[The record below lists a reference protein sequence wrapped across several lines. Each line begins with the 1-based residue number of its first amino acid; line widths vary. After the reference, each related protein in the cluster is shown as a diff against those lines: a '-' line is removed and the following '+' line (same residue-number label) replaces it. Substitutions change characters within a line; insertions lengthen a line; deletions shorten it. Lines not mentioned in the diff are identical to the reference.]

1 MNECWN
7 FFRYASKDEIEEI
20 ISLAKKNKVQFSH
33 LKKSHFLDK
42 IEKKEC
48 IYENGV
54 LITFRIVNF
63 KTKLGSYTVNI
74 GNTILEQIIKN
85 QEKSNSN
92 LVKHVFLKF
101 INCAPGAVY
110 LAVNKRNL
118 RAIKFYSNMNMKRIS
133 ETILDYKDDDDTYVK
148 GYIFKTNTINLKIN

>member
-1 MNECWN
+1 MLE

-20 ISLAKKNKVQFSH
+20 ISLAKKNKVWFSH
-33 LKKSHFLDK
+33 LKSHFLDK

-101 INCAPGAVY
+101 INCAPERY
-110 LAVNKRNL
+110 
-118 RAIKFYSNMNMKRIS
+118 
-133 ETILDYKDDDDTYVK
+133 T
-148 GYIFKTNTINLKIN
+148 

>member
-1 MNECWN
+1 MNECWK
-7 FFRYASKDEIEEI
+7 FFRYANASEIEEI
-20 ISLAKKNKVQFSH
+20 ISLVKKNKVWFSH

-42 IEKKEC
+42 IKKKEC

-54 LITFRIVNF
+54 LITFKKVNF
-63 KTKLGSYTVNI
+63 KTKLGSYTVDI

-85 QEKSNSN
+85 HEKSNSN

-118 RAIKFYSNMNMKRIS
+118 RAINFYSNMNMERVS
-133 ETILDYKDDDDTYVK
+133 ETILDYKGDDNSYVK
-148 GYIFKTNTINLKIN
+148 GYIFKTNTIDLKIN